1 MLPQTV
7 TLLIM
12 VTLIELFLTT
22 PSEMKL
28 TVGLIVIAVV
38 VFAVSSTELP
48 DECFTT
54 LVQGSNCEWYE
65 KCLEKKFNCGARGYP
80 LGYGKVYCGQ
90 FGNFNSF
97 ILVRDWVQKT
107 TACLKQRLVP
117 YLYDNVDM
125 TCKKLKQTAFATH
138 PKCYDEA
145 GFCRL
150 FKKLGVK
157 DSVIFA
163 KELLKTYKV
172 KDFQSVGALKD
183 VAALAKDC
191 LREWI

>member
-54 LVQGSNCEWYE
+54 LV
-65 KCLEKKFNCGARGYP
+65 
-80 LGYGKVYCGQ
+80 
-90 FGNFNSF
+90 
-97 ILVRDWVQKT
+97 
-107 TACLKQRLVP
+107 
-117 YLYDNVDM
+117 
-125 TCKKLKQTAFATH
+125 
-138 PKCYDEA
+138 
-145 GFCRL
+145 
-150 FKKLGVK
+150 
-157 DSVIFA
+157 
-163 KELLKTYKV
+163 
-172 KDFQSVGALKD
+172 
-183 VAALAKDC
+183 
-191 LREWI
+191 